1 MYYINT
7 LKRELVDTHAYKLQ
21 PSLSERVIVDGHGC
35 HTALHFGVKA
45 KENQDKVPTLY
56 WLPKLHKKPYKAR
69 FIANS
74 SSCTTTELSKLLTSC
89 LTAVKK
95 HVIKYCEKV
104 YERSGKN
111 LFWSIKNS
119 GEILDKLKARDFN
132 ATSLS
137 TYDFS
142 TLYTTLPH
150 NLIKD
155 KLIDLIENTFQRE
168 GSPYLACSDRNAFFT
183 SEKPKKYHAWSCPNV
198 CDALTFLLDNIFIR
212 FGTKLYRQ
220 VVGIPMG
227 TNCAPLVADL
237 FLFCYERDFMM
248 SLSDDKQADVI
259 DAFNTTSRYLDDILN
274 INNVYFDNMVSQIYP
289 SELQLNKA
297 NASDTE
303 AAFLDLHLSISNDIV
318 STKIY
323 DKRDDFDFEIVNFP
337 FLDGD
342 VPRSTSY
349 GVYISQLIR
358 FARASSYVADFN
370 TRNKL
375 LTQKLLK
382 QGYRYHKLRKTFSKF
397 YRRYYDLI
405 SKFQVGLKSLLRQGL
420 SEPDFYGDLVYKLKK
435 IVGSNN
441 FSAQFIK
448 IISHYKKIGYNINVL
463 QQTAFLVVNPITV
476 GNFAFLFN
484 CTPVGRTSD
493 SMMVPT

>member
-1 MYYINT
+1 M
-7 LKRELVDTHAYKLQ
+7 
-21 PSLSERVIVDGHGC
+21 
-35 HTALHFGVKA
+35 
-45 KENQDKVPTLY
+45 
-56 WLPKLHKKPYKAR
+56 
-69 FIANS
+69 
-74 SSCTTTELSKLLTSC
+74 
-89 LTAVKK
+89 
-95 HVIKYCEKV
+95 
-104 YERSGKN
+104 
-111 LFWSIKNS
+111 
-119 GEILDKLKARDFN
+119 
-132 ATSLS
+132 S

-155 KLIDLIENTFQRE
+155 KLIDLIERTFQRE
-168 GSPYLACSDRNAFFT
+168 ASPYLACSDRNAFFT
-183 SEKPKKYHAWSCPNV
+183 SEKPKKYHAWSCQNV

-248 SLSDDKQADVI
+248 SLSDDKQADFI

-274 INNVYFDNMVSQIYP
+274 INNVYFENMVSQIYP

-358 FARASSYVADFN
+358 FARASRYVTDFN

-435 IVGSNN
+435 IVSSNN

-463 QQTAFLVVNPITV
+463 QQTACLVVNPITV

-484 CTPVGRTSD
+484 CTLVGRTSD